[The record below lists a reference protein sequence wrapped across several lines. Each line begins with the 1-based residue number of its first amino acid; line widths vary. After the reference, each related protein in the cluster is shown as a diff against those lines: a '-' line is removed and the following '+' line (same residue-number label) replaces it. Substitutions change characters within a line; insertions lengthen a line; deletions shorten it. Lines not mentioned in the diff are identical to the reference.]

1 MEFSSISNKIKD
13 KLNEGADK
21 FLSSRVKE
29 ELGFSKPTIDSLYNL
44 SEDQN
49 IEENLNNFYKPINST
64 FLSQRQYKKIKNW
77 ALVLITVV
85 SVLLVIL
92 FVSMVVPH
100 QNFKDQINGAQ
111 IFVNGDKVIKPE
123 DKIAE
128 AKLEDD
134 NKNQESDL
142 EVKDINVSREDATE
156 ELAKTSPLLKEPE
169 PEPIPT
175 KPKSSSSANK
185 HKIQSGDTLEKI
197 ALKYFGASTPKEIDK
212 IKIAN
217 KIRDVRLLRIGQ
229 EIIIPAN

>member
-21 FLSSRVKE
+21 FLSTRVKE

-197 ALKYFGASTPKEIDK
+197 ALKYFGASTPKEIDR
-212 IKIAN
+212 IKVAN

>member
-21 FLSSRVKE
+21 FLSTRVKE
-29 ELGFSKPTIDSLYNL
+29 ELGFSKPTIDSLYSL
-44 SEDQN
+44 SHDHD
-49 IEENLNNFYKPINST
+49 IEENLNNFYKPVNST

-85 SVLLVIL
+85 SVLLVML
-92 FVSMVVPH
+92 FISMVVPH
-100 QNFKDQINGAQ
+100 QNFKDQISGAQ
-111 IFVNGDKVIKPE
+111 IFVNGSKVVKPE

-134 NKNQESDL
+134 NKNSESDL
-142 EVKDINVSREDATE
+142 EVKDINVSKEDATE

-175 KPKSSSSANK
+175 KPKSSSSTNK
-185 HKIQSGDTLEKI
+185 HRIQSGDTLEKI
-197 ALKYFGASTPKEIDK
+197 ALKYFGASSPKEIDK
-212 IKIAN
+212 IKVAN

-229 EIIIPAN
+229 EILIPAN